1 MSHFVG
7 IVFGPKEEVDYKLSP
22 YDENLEVEPYIER
35 SPKELLEWA
44 KDYEKN
50 MRDTINKYSESVEDN
65 YKQERAKELMDS
77 LHNQWH
83 NFESKE
89 DYKSLIEKHFNLD
102 DKGNA
107 ISTYNPNSKWD
118 WYRIGGR
125 WNGDILHAGSYDTN
139 QAPKKV
145 LTQIKTPYCFIDL
158 NGEWHERGTM
168 GWWGMSLGE
177 MDRDAWEKEFRE
189 YLDSL
194 PEDTWLTVID
204 FHI

>member
-7 IVFGPKEEVDYKLSP
+7 IVFGPKEEVDYKLAP

-50 MRDTINKYSESVEDN
+50 MRDTINKYSECIEDN
-65 YKQERAKELMDS
+65 YKQERAKELIDS

-89 DYKSLIEKHFNLD
+89 DYKALIEKHFNLD

-107 ISTYNPNSKWD
+107 IRYSTNSTLITFMGKNADGKTTEGLQIEQLALIMRDYLLKQENPD
-118 WYRIGGR
+118 E
-125 WNGDILHAGSYDTN
+125 
-139 QAPKKV
+139 KK
-145 LTQIKTPYCFIDL
+145 IAAL
-158 NGEWHERGTM
+158 NT
-168 GWWGMSLGE
+168 
-177 MDRDAWEKEFRE
+177 F
-189 YLDSL
+189 LDQ
-194 PEDTWLTVID
+194 EEETTEEAAE
-204 FHI
+204 